1 MVYKINQI
9 NNLKHNINME
19 ERKLNEKES
28 LELITK
34 MITNTR
40 NRMQTSN
47 GNIYLLWGYTSVAV
61 AILIYIIGFFST
73 HPGWNFLW
81 FLIWIIGG
89 TLTGHMMKKDKN
101 SPKGYTDRL
110 TEGVWTIV
118 GYCALVSTA
127 LCLYFMFVKGANC
140 WSLMMVFGLFV
151 IGFATSV
158 QGVILKENSLIAGGG
173 IGMGFGA
180 FIMCCL
186 IAGIPLENA
195 WTTPLFIL
203 TFIFMMIIPG
213 HILNHKAKKSHVQGA

>member
-1 MVYKINQI
+1 
-9 NNLKHNINME
+9 ME

-203 TFIFMMIIPG
+203 TFIFMMIMPG

>member
-1 MVYKINQI
+1 MVYEINQI

-127 LCLYFMFVKGANC
+127 LCLYFMFFKGANC

-203 TFIFMMIIPG
+203 TFIFMMIMPG

>member
-1 MVYKINQI
+1 
-9 NNLKHNINME
+9 ME

-28 LELITK
+28 LELITQ

-47 GNIYLLWGYTSVAV
+47 GNVYLLWGYTSIVI

-203 TFIFMMIIPG
+203 TFIFMMIMPG

>member
-1 MVYKINQI
+1 
-9 NNLKHNINME
+9 ME

-28 LELITK
+28 LELITQ
-34 MITNTR
+34 MIQNTR

-47 GNIYLLWGYTSVAV
+47 GNIYLLWGYTSLAI

-89 TLTGHMMKKDKN
+89 TLTGYVLKDEKKF
-101 SPKGYTDRL
+101 PKGYTDRI
-110 TEGVWTIV
+110 TEGLWSIV
-118 GYCALVSTA
+118 GYCAIGFTA
-127 LCLYFMFVKGANC
+127 LCLYFMMGKGEDC
-140 WSLMMVFGLFV
+140 WALMMVFGLFV
-151 IGFATSV
+151 IGFATSI
-158 QGVILKENSLIAGGG
+158 QGVILKENSLIVGGG
-173 IGMGFGA
+173 IGMGVGA

-203 TFIFMMIIPG
+203 TFIFMMIMPG
-213 HILNHKAKKSHVQGA
+213 HILNHKAKKNHVQGA

>member
-1 MVYKINQI
+1 
-9 NNLKHNINME
+9 ME

-28 LELITK
+28 LELITQ
-34 MITNTR
+34 MIANTR
-40 NRMQTSN
+40 NRMQTNN
-47 GNIYLLWGYTSVAV
+47 GNVYLLWGYSSVAV
-61 AILIYIIGFFST
+61 AILIYTIGFFST

-89 TLTGHMMKKDKN
+89 TFTGHVLKDDKK
-101 SPKGYTDRL
+101 SPKGYTDKI
-110 TEGVWTIV
+110 TEGLWSIV
-118 GYCALVSTA
+118 GYCAIAFTL
-127 LCLYFMFVKGANC
+127 LCLYFMLAKGANC

-158 QGVILKENSLIAGGG
+158 QGVILKEKSLIVGGG

-186 IAGIPLENA
+186 IAGIPLENS

-203 TFIFMMIIPG
+203 TFIFMMIMPG
-213 HILNHKAKKSHVQGA
+213 HILNHKAQRKHVQGA

>member
-1 MVYKINQI
+1 
-9 NNLKHNINME
+9 ME

-28 LELITK
+28 LELITQ

-47 GNIYLLWGYTSVAV
+47 GNVYLLWGYTSVAI
-61 AILIYIIGFFST
+61 AILIYTIGFFST

-89 TLTGHMMKKDKN
+89 TLTGHILKDDRK
-101 SPKGYTDRL
+101 SPKGYTDKIS
-110 TEGVWTIV
+110 EGLWSIV
-118 GYCALVSTA
+118 GYCAIVFTL
-127 LCLYFMFVKGANC
+127 LCLYFMLAKGADC
-140 WSLMMVFGLFV
+140 WPLMMVFGLFV
-151 IGFATSV
+151 IGFATSA
-158 QGVILKENSLIAGGG
+158 QGVILREKSLTAGGA

-186 IAGIPLENA
+186 IADIPLENT

-203 TFIFMMIIPG
+203 TFIFMMIVPG
-213 HILNHKAKKSHVQGA
+213 HIINRKSNIHQRAINS

>member
-1 MVYKINQI
+1 
-9 NNLKHNINME
+9 
-19 ERKLNEKES
+19 
-28 LELITK
+28 
-34 MITNTR
+34 
-40 NRMQTSN
+40 
-47 GNIYLLWGYTSVAV
+47 
-61 AILIYIIGFFST
+61 
-73 HPGWNFLW
+73 
-81 FLIWIIGG
+81 
-89 TLTGHMMKKDKN
+89 MMKKDKN

-127 LCLYFMFVKGANC
+127 LCLYFMFAKGTNC

-203 TFIFMMIIPG
+203 TFIFMMIMPG

>member
-1 MVYKINQI
+1 
-9 NNLKHNINME
+9 ME

-28 LELITK
+28 LELITQ

-47 GNIYLLWGYTSVAV
+47 GNVYLLWGYTSVAI
-61 AILIYIIGFFST
+61 AILIYTIGFFST

-89 TLTGHMMKKDKN
+89 TLTGHILKDDKK
-101 SPKGYTDRL
+101 SPKGYTDKIS
-110 TEGVWTIV
+110 EGLWSIV
-118 GYCALVSTA
+118 GYCAIVFTL
-127 LCLYFMFVKGANC
+127 LCLYFMLAKGADC
-140 WSLMMVFGLFV
+140 WPLMMVFGLFV

-158 QGVILKENSLIAGGG
+158 QGVILREKSLTAGGA

-186 IAGIPLENA
+186 IADIPLENT

-203 TFIFMMIIPG
+203 TFIFMMIVPG
-213 HILNHKAKKSHVQGA
+213 HIINRKSNIHQRAINS

>member
-1 MVYKINQI
+1 
-9 NNLKHNINME
+9 ME

-28 LELITK
+28 LELITQ

-47 GNIYLLWGYTSVAV
+47 GNVYLLWGYTSVAI
-61 AILIYIIGFFST
+61 AILIYTIGFFST

-89 TLTGHMMKKDKN
+89 TLTGHILKDERK
-101 SPKGYTDRL
+101 SPKGYTDKIS
-110 TEGVWTIV
+110 EGLWSIV
-118 GYCALVSTA
+118 GYCAIVFTL
-127 LCLYFMFVKGANC
+127 LCLYFMLAKGADC
-140 WSLMMVFGLFV
+140 WPLMMVFGLFV

-158 QGVILKENSLIAGGG
+158 QGVILREKSLTAGGA

-186 IAGIPLENA
+186 IADIPLENT

-203 TFIFMMIIPG
+203 TFIFMMIVPG
-213 HILNHKAKKSHVQGA
+213 HIINRKSNIHQRAINS

>member
-1 MVYKINQI
+1 
-9 NNLKHNINME
+9 ME

-28 LELITK
+28 LELITQ

-47 GNIYLLWGYTSVAV
+47 GNVYLLWGYTSVAI
-61 AILIYIIGFFST
+61 AILIYTIGFFST

-89 TLTGHMMKKDKN
+89 TLTGHILKDDRK
-101 SPKGYTDRL
+101 SPKGYTDKIS
-110 TEGVWTIV
+110 EGLWSIV
-118 GYCALVSTA
+118 GYCAIVFTL
-127 LCLYFMFVKGANC
+127 LCLYFMLAKGADC
-140 WSLMMVFGLFV
+140 WPLMMVFGLFV

-158 QGVILKENSLIAGGG
+158 QGVILREKSLTAGGA

-186 IAGIPLENA
+186 IADIPLENT

-203 TFIFMMIIPG
+203 TFIFMMIVPG
-213 HILNHKAKKSHVQGA
+213 HIINRKSNIHQRAINS

>member
-1 MVYKINQI
+1 MD
-9 NNLKHNINME
+9 

-28 LELITK
+28 LELITQ

-47 GNIYLLWGYTSVAV
+47 GNIYLLWGYTSLAI
-61 AILIYIIGFFST
+61 AILIYTIGFFST

-89 TLTGHMMKKDKN
+89 TLTGYVLKDDKK
-101 SPKGYTDRL
+101 SPKGYTDRI
-110 TEGVWTIV
+110 TEGLWSIV
-118 GYCALVSTA
+118 GYCALGFTA
-127 LCLYFMFVKGANC
+127 LCLYFMMAKGADC
-140 WSLMMVFGLFV
+140 WALFMVFGLFV

-158 QGVILKENSLIAGGG
+158 QGVILKEKSLTVGGG
-173 IGMGFGA
+173 IGMFSGA

-203 TFIFMMIIPG
+203 TFIFMMIMPG
-213 HILNHKAKKSHVQGA
+213 HILNHKTKKNHVQGA

>member
-1 MVYKINQI
+1 
-9 NNLKHNINME
+9 ME

-28 LELITK
+28 LELITQ

-47 GNIYLLWGYTSVAV
+47 GNVYLLWGYTSVAI
-61 AILIYIIGFFST
+61 AILIYTIGFFST

-89 TLTGHMMKKDKN
+89 TLTGHILKDDRK
-101 SPKGYTDRL
+101 SPKGYTDKIS
-110 TEGVWTIV
+110 EGLWSIV
-118 GYCALVSTA
+118 GYCAIVFTL
-127 LCLYFMFVKGANC
+127 LCLYFMLAKGADC
-140 WSLMMVFGLFV
+140 WPLMMVFGLFV

-158 QGVILKENSLIAGGG
+158 QGVILREKILTAGGA

-186 IAGIPLENA
+186 IADIPLENT

-203 TFIFMMIIPG
+203 TFIFMMIVPG
-213 HILNHKAKKSHVQGA
+213 HIINRKSNIHQRAINS

>member
-1 MVYKINQI
+1 
-9 NNLKHNINME
+9 ME

-61 AILIYIIGFFST
+61 AILIYTIGFFST

-101 SPKGYTDRL
+101 FPKGYTDRL

-203 TFIFMMIIPG
+203 TFIFMMIMPG